1 MVSLETKAP
10 MLIPST
16 FNIRKE
22 INMSEPLAVAL
33 RPQTLDDV
41 VGQSH
46 LIGSGKVIRRMVDAK
61 RVSSMIL
68 YGKPGIG
75 KSTIAYAIANT
86 IGVPFIKFNAA
97 TDSKK
102 DLQNAVKE
110 AETNGTILL
119 LVDEIHRLTKPLQD
133 YLLPYTENG
142 QIIMVGSTTQNPYI
156 EIAPAIRSRAQIFEL
171 QPVSNDDMQPVL
183 NKAIDYVKKD
193 LNLSSFELNDDAR
206 GLLISATDGDV
217 RSMLTAFEIAV
228 YSANTKDI
236 TIDLPT
242 IEEVIQRK
250 AISAD
255 KSGDA
260 HYDIL
265 SALQKSVRGSD
276 TDAALHYA
284 SRLIEAGDLQ
294 SLVRRLTVMAYE
306 DIGLADPQAVMEAVT
321 AINTATSLGFPE
333 ARIPIANAIIL
344 LATAPKS
351 NAAYNAINSAL
362 SDVQS
367 GKYSKIPNT
376 LKDAH
381 YSGAGKLGHGTGY
394 MYAHDYPYDW
404 VAQQYLPDDL
414 YRKNPDYFVSKHT
427 SKIEDK
433 LEQTYKHLKEMQHKD
448 VK

>member
-1 MVSLETKAP
+1 

-16 FNIRKE
+16 FNTRKE

-46 LIGSGKVIRRMVDAK
+46 LIGPGKVIRRMVDAK

-97 TDSKK
+97 TDNKK

-110 AETNGTILL
+110 AETNGTVLL

-171 QPVSNDDMQPVL
+171 QPISTDDMQPVL
-183 NKAIDYVKKD
+183 DKAIAYAIAD
-193 LNLSSFELNDDAR
+193 LALNSLTIDNDAR
-206 GLLISATDGDV
+206 GLLISSTDGDV

-228 YSANTKDI
+228 YSSKAKDI
-236 TIDLPT
+236 NLDLHT
-242 IEEVIQRK
+242 IEEVVQRK
-250 AISAD
+250 AIAAD
-255 KSGDA
+255 KTGDA

-306 DIGLADPQAVMEAVT
+306 DIGLADPDGVMQAVT

-333 ARIPIANAIIL
+333 ARIPIANAIIIL
-344 LATAPKS
+344 TTSPKS
-351 NAAYNAINSAL
+351 NAAYTAIDKAL
-362 SDVQS
+362 KDVQS
-367 GKYSKIPNT
+367 GLYSKIPDT

-394 MYAHDYPYDW
+394 KYAHNYPFDW

-414 YRKNPDYFVSKHT
+414 YHKNTDYFVAKGT
-427 SKIEDK
+427 SAAEIKMEK
-433 LEQTYKHLKEMQHKD
+433 TYKSLKERQHKD

>member
-1 MVSLETKAP
+1 MT
-10 MLIPST
+10 
-16 FNIRKE
+16 
-22 INMSEPLAVAL
+22 EPLAVIL
-33 RPQTLDDV
+33 RPQTIDEV
-41 VGQSH
+41 VGQQH
-46 LIGSGKVIRRMVDAK
+46 LIGPGKVIRRMVDSG

-75 KSTIAYAIANT
+75 KSTIAYAIANS
-86 IGVPFIKFNAA
+86 IGVPFVKFNAA
-97 TDSKK
+97 TDAKK
-102 DLQNAVKE
+102 DLQNAVKQIE
-110 AETNGTILL
+110 DSGQILL

-133 YLLPYTENG
+133 YLLPFTENG

-171 QPVSNDDMQPVL
+171 NPVSTDDMQPVL
-183 NKAIDYVKKD
+183 DRAIDYVKKD
-193 LNLSSFELNDDAR
+193 LNLKSFHIDDDAR

-217 RSMLTAFEIAV
+217 RSMLTSFEIAV
-228 YSANTKDI
+228 YSSTSKDI
-236 TIDLPT
+236 TIDLHT
-242 IEEVIQRK
+242 IEEVVQRK

-306 DIGLADPQAVMEAVT
+306 DIGLADPQAVMQAVT
-321 AINTATSLGFPE
+321 AINTATSIGFPE
-333 ARIPIANAIIL
+333 ARIPLANAIIL
-344 LATAPKS
+344 LTTAPKS
-351 NAAYNAINSAL
+351 NGAYNAINEAL

-367 GKYSKIPNT
+367 GKFSKIPNT

-394 MYAHDYPYDW
+394 KYAHDYPFDW
-404 VAQQYLPDDL
+404 VPQQYLPDDL
-414 YRKNPDYFVSKHT
+414 YKKNPNYFKSKHT
-427 SKIEDK
+427 SPIEDK
-433 LEQTYKHLKEMQHKD
+433 MEKTYKNIKEMQHKE

>member
-1 MVSLETKAP
+1 MK
-10 MLIPST
+10 
-16 FNIRKE
+16 
-22 INMSEPLAVAL
+22 EPLAVVL

-41 VGQSH
+41 VGQQH
-46 LIGSGKVIRRMVDAK
+46 LIGPGQIIRRMVDAN

-86 IGVPFIKFNAA
+86 IGVPFVKFNAA
-97 TDSKK
+97 TDAKK
-102 DLQNAVKE
+102 DLTNAVKE
-110 AETNGTILL
+110 AEKHGQILL

-142 QIIMVGSTTQNPYI
+142 DIIMVGSTTQNPYI
-156 EIAPAIRSRAQIFEL
+156 EIAPAIRSRSQIFEL
-171 QPVSNDDMQPVL
+171 MPVTPDDMQPVL
-183 NKAIDYVKKD
+183 DKAIAYVESD
-193 LNLSSFELNDDAR
+193 IAGLQSLTIDDDAR

-228 YSANTKDI
+228 YSSKTPNI
-236 TIDLPT
+236 HIDLHT
-242 IEEVIQRK
+242 IEQVVQRK
-250 AISAD
+250 AIAAD

-306 DIGLADPQAVMEAVT
+306 DVGLADPSSVMQAVT
-321 AINTATSLGFPE
+321 AINTAMSLGFPE
-333 ARIPIANAIIL
+333 ARIPLANAIIL
-344 LATAPKS
+344 LTTAPKS
-351 NAAYNAINSAL
+351 NAAYMAINNAIA
-362 SDVQS
+362 DVQS
-367 GKYSKIPNT
+367 GQHASIPNT

-394 MYAHDYPYDW
+394 KYAHDYPFDW

-414 YRKNPDYFVSKHT
+414 YAKNPDYFVSKHN
-427 SKIEDK
+427 SEIETQI
-433 LEQTYKHLKEMQHKD
+433 EQRYKSLKARQHKE

>member
-1 MVSLETKAP
+1 MT
-10 MLIPST
+10 
-16 FNIRKE
+16 
-22 INMSEPLAVAL
+22 EPLAVAL
-33 RPQTLDDV
+33 RPQTIDDV

-46 LIGSGKVIRRMVDAK
+46 LIGPGKVIRRMVDAK

-97 TDSKK
+97 TDAKK
-102 DLQNAVKE
+102 ELQSAVKDAE
-110 AETNGTILL
+110 AQGQILL

-171 QPVSNDDMQPVL
+171 KPVSSDDMQPVL
-183 NKAIDYVKKD
+183 DKAIAYVITD
-193 LNLSSFELNDDAR
+193 LQLDSFTFDDDAR
-206 GLLISATDGDV
+206 GLLVSATDGDV

-228 YSANTKDI
+228 YSAKTKDI
-236 TIDLPT
+236 HLTLDTIQ
-242 IEEVIQRK
+242 EVVQRK
-250 AISAD
+250 AIAAD
-255 KSGDA
+255 KTGDA

-284 SRLIEAGDLQ
+284 SRLIDAGDLQ

-344 LATAPKS
+344 LTTAPKS
-351 NAAYNAINSAL
+351 NAAYMAINEALEDVRSGQYSA
-362 SDVQS
+362 
-367 GKYSKIPNT
+367 IPNT

-394 MYAHDYPYDW
+394 KYAHDYPFDW
-404 VAQQYLPDDL
+404 VAQQYLPDNL

-433 LEQTYKHLKEMQHKD
+433 LEQTYKNLKEMQHKE

>member
-1 MVSLETKAP
+1 MTLMK
-10 MLIPST
+10 
-16 FNIRKE
+16 
-22 INMSEPLAVAL
+22 EPLAVVL

-41 VGQSH
+41 VGQQH
-46 LIGSGKVIRRMVDAK
+46 LIGPGQIIRRMVDAN

-86 IGVPFIKFNAA
+86 IGVPFVKFNAA
-97 TDSKK
+97 TDAKK
-102 DLQNAVKE
+102 DLTNAIKE
-110 AETNGTILL
+110 AEKHGQILL

-142 QIIMVGSTTQNPYI
+142 DIIMVGSTTQNPYI
-156 EIAPAIRSRAQIFEL
+156 EIAPAIRSRSQIFEL
-171 QPVSNDDMQPVL
+171 MPVTPNDMQPVL
-183 NKAIDYVKKD
+183 DKAIAYVKSD
-193 LNLSSFELNDDAR
+193 IAGLQSLTIDDDAR

-228 YSANTKDI
+228 YSSKTPDI
-236 TIDLPT
+236 HIDLHT
-242 IEEVIQRK
+242 IEQVVQRK
-250 AISAD
+250 AIAAD

-306 DIGLADPQAVMEAVT
+306 DIGLADPSSVMQAVT
-321 AINTATSLGFPE
+321 AINTAMSLGFPE
-333 ARIPIANAIIL
+333 ARIPLANAIIL

-351 NAAYNAINSAL
+351 NAAYMAINNAIA
-362 SDVQS
+362 DVQS
-367 GKYSKIPNT
+367 GQYASIPNT

-394 MYAHDYPYDW
+394 KYAHDYPFDW
-404 VAQQYLPDDL
+404 VPQQYLPDDL
-414 YRKNPDYFVSKHT
+414 YAKNPDYFVSKHNSEIET
-427 SKIEDK
+427 KIE
-433 LEQTYKHLKEMQHKD
+433 QRYKSLKTRQHKE
-448 VK
+448 VQ

>member
-1 MVSLETKAP
+1 

-16 FNIRKE
+16 LNIRKD
-22 INMSEPLAVAL
+22 IYMSEPLAVAL
-33 RPQTLDDV
+33 RPQSIDDV
-41 VGQSH
+41 AGQQH
-46 LIGSGKVIRRMVDAK
+46 LLGKDKVIRRMVEAK

-97 TDSKK
+97 TDNKK

-110 AETNGTILL
+110 AEKNGTILL

-156 EIAPAIRSRAQIFEL
+156 EIAPAIRSRSQIFEL
-171 QPVSNDDMQPVL
+171 QPISADDMQPVL
-183 NKAIDYVKKD
+183 DKAIAYTIND
-193 LNLSSFELNDDAR
+193 LNLNSLTIDDDAR
-206 GLLISATDGDV
+206 GLLISSTDGDV

-228 YSANTKDI
+228 YSSKAKDI
-236 TIDLPT
+236 NLDLRT
-242 IEEVIQRK
+242 IEEVVQRK
-250 AISAD
+250 AIAAD
-255 KSGDA
+255 KTGDA

-306 DIGLADPQAVMEAVT
+306 DIGLADPEAVMQAVT

-351 NAAYNAINSAL
+351 NAAYTAIDEAL
-362 SDVQS
+362 ADVQS
-367 GKYSKIPNT
+367 GLYSKIPNT

-414 YRKNPDYFVSKHT
+414 YHANKNYFKSKNT
-427 SKIEDK
+427 SKTEMK
-433 LEQTYKHLKEMQHKD
+433 MEQTYKHLKEMQHKE